1 MYFFFVFSIYYV
13 CIFFVFCF
21 SSLFIV
27 CLPFLFVKISLV
39 SIVQLV
45 VGFFFRLR
53 LFYFY
58 FISFVLITWLDKDS
72 NLNWFLIEKL
82 NCELRI
88 CIFSYCASWF
98 LFRFDFFKIF
108 PWTKTC
114 LSILSFF
121 VCIYIINISRSW
133 IIIICYVTTKMA
145 RRTCLV
151 RYHYHISLSRVTRV
165 CVCVCVLMDRKYLKP
180 FNGY

>member
-1 MYFFFVFSIYYV
+1 MYVFSLFFVFLL
-13 CIFFVFCF
+13 F
-21 SSLFIV
+21 SSFV
-27 CLPFLFVKISLV
+27 CPFLFVKISLV

-45 VGFFFRLR
+45 VGFFFGYGYFTFILYL
-53 LFYFY
+53 LF
-58 FISFVLITWLDKDS
+58 LITWLDKDS

-88 CIFSYCASWF
+88 CIFCYCASCF
-98 LFRFDFFKIF
+98 LFRFDFLKIF

-114 LSILSFF
+114 LSISFLFF

-151 RYHYHISLSRVTRV
+151 RYHYHNHYLELLVCVWV
-165 CVCVCVLMDRKYLKP
+165 CVC
-180 FNGY
+180 